1 MTSSTI
7 EHAMQAL
14 ANADPDI
21 ARAYPLVG
29 SPNPRQRGIP
39 HGRSLPFG

>member
-29 SPNPRQRGIP
+29 APNPRQRDPG
-39 HGRSLPFG
+39 